1 MLLLNLLP
9 EQNWWKGAARKCI
22 PEDLEVLAL
31 VYRHLRWLWSFDML
45 ENFPLV
51 PHYLRYFHQ
60 EYWLHL
66 AKNGI
71 MHRWKFILSQFYFI
85 NNEILQ
91 YLSIYFLSYMC
102 IIPKYWNQFW
112 YCVIAV
118 HIHET
123 LSSLIKCFDCF
134 FAPPWTNISNLI
146 ILTTWTWK
154 IYTRLLPTINC
165 VKVQNCL
172 S

>member
-1 MLLLNLLP
+1 
-9 EQNWWKGAARKCI
+9 
-22 PEDLEVLAL
+22 
-31 VYRHLRWLWSFDML
+31 
-45 ENFPLV
+45 
-51 PHYLRYFHQ
+51 
-60 EYWLHL
+60 
-66 AKNGI
+66 
-71 MHRWKFILSQFYFI
+71 MHRRKFILSLFYLIMIFYNTYLYIFI
-85 NNEILQ
+85 
-91 YLSIYFLSYMC
+91 SYMC

-165 VKVQNCL
+165 VKVQNLTKEEYYENLYRKPLPSSSNPWVISCPMTTPIEP
-172 S
+172 